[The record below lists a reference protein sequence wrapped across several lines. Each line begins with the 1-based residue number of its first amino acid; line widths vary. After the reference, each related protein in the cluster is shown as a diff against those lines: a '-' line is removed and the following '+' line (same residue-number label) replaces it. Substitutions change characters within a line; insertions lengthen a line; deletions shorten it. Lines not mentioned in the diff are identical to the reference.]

1 MKLLNTSNNMSINED
16 YCIENNNIRSTGVS
30 VIEPIMI
37 PLDELQE
44 MLLETVRPIFDPN
57 YEIQNFRYLKWLKE
71 LRKHIPKT

>member
-16 YCIENNNIRSTGVS
+16 YCIENNNIGSTGVS